1 MNRRYRLK
9 RSTDFERVRRTGRS
23 FPHPLVVLLVA
34 PNPSE
39 QVRVGVAAGRSVGPA
54 VVRNRAKRLL
64 RAAMQPFLPDL
75 KPGWDLLLLAR
86 KPLPEAG
93 YWEARAAL
101 EMLLEKAHLLMRST
115 HESRLRE

>member
-34 PNPSE
+34 PNHLE
-39 QVRVGVAAGRSVGPA
+39 QVRVGIAAGRSIGPA

-64 RAAMQPFLPDL
+64 RAAMQPLLPDL

-86 KPLPEAG
+86 KPLSEAG

-101 EMLLEKAHLLMRST
+101 EMLLERAHLLMRSVN
-115 HESRLRE
+115 ESRLRE

>member
-23 FPHPLVVLLVA
+23 FPHPLVVMLVA
-34 PNPSE
+34 PNQSE
-39 QVRVGVAAGRSVGPA
+39 EIRVGVAAGRSVGPA

-64 RAAMQPFLPDL
+64 RAAMQSFLPDL

-93 YWEARAAL
+93 YWKVRAVL

-115 HESRLRE
+115 NESRLRE